1 MNRKD
6 RFGRETM
13 PSATNSENESSA
25 YAAANLSDSSR
36 KPHKAGIGALLAL
49 VLLVNLAASL
59 YQLPLSRVIERRLCR
74 EHYVVAD
81 PSVIDEDGNVEERL
95 CKIDGVQKGLA
106 WIQGTMETAWIVGDF
121 VMTIPLGFL
130 AERYGR
136 RAILCSNL
144 IPRIAMSAWAVIVGH
159 FEQTLPTKAIVASPF
174 LSVLG
179 GDCVFNSITYA
190 IASGM
195 TDDHVQRA
203 TYFGWMSS
211 VSYVVNLLGP
221 ALASASMS
229 LLLWLPFWIGI
240 SLLLLAI
247 PTISLMDYSSEKH
260 SRSSTSR
267 HTDDQARPLLSSP
280 ILKALDADASLLS
293 SIIQR
298 FGVLRSIIAS
308 HPRNMTLLLISF
320 VLTSLA
326 SSDTKLLVQY
336 ISKRYN
342 WTFASTGYLLSAKAV
357 VNFTLLTV
365 IIPAILRSSQKRSR
379 HIPPE
384 IASHRMNMYYAQI
397 CLAISIL
404 GAFSIAL
411 AAQIWMLVPSLFI
424 YALGSALPVFTLSLL
439 KSPFIAPKRNEQILD
454 TVDPES
460 HIFSIVMMVKTS
472 GSLLG
477 APLMTVLW
485 VRGISLGG
493 AALGIPYFVSA
504 SCYVVALAVL
514 FSISIT

>member
-1 MNRKD
+1 MSSST
-6 RFGRETM
+6 G
-13 PSATNSENESSA
+13 PENENDAYEPATTSHSSP
-25 YAAANLSDSSR
+25 R
-36 KPHKAGIGALLAL
+36 PRKAGIGALLAL

-74 EHYVVAD
+74 EHYLVAD
-81 PSVIDEDGNVEERL
+81 PSVVDRDGNVQERL
-95 CKIDGVQKGLA
+95 CKVDSVQQGLA

-136 RAILCSNL
+136 RTILCLNL
-144 IPRIAMSAWAVIVGH
+144 IPRIVMPAWAVVVGY

-195 TDDHVQRA
+195 TDDHVRRA

-229 LLLWLPFWIGI
+229 LLLWLPFWIGV
-240 SLLLLAI
+240 SLLLFAI
-247 PTISLMDYSSEKH
+247 PAISLMDNASVNHSHSSI
-260 SRSSTSR
+260 SRVA
-267 HTDDQARPLLSSP
+267 DDQARPLLSSP
-280 ILKALDADASLLS
+280 VLKARDANTSLLR

-298 FGVLRSIIAS
+298 FGVLRSVIAS
-308 HPRNMTLLLISF
+308 HPRNMTLLLVSF

-336 ISKRYN
+336 ISKRYG

-365 IIPAILRSSQKRSR
+365 IIPAVLRSSQKKSR
-379 HIPPE
+379 HVQPE
-384 IASHRMNMYYAQI
+384 LASHQMNMHYANI
-397 CLAISIL
+397 CLGVSIL
-404 GAFSIAL
+404 GALAIAL
-411 AAQIWMLVPSLFI
+411 ATQIWLLVPSLFL

-439 KSPFIAPKRNEQILD
+439 KSPFIAPKRNEQTGD
-454 TVDPES
+454 DVDPES

-477 APLMTVLW
+477 APLMMVLW
-485 VRGISLGG
+485 VRAISLGG

-504 SCYVVALAVL
+504 SCYLAALFVLSKLAVN
-514 FSISIT
+514 

>member
-1 MNRKD
+1 MSTSVVPGDENDTSNDHAVLESPRK
-6 RFGRETM
+6 
-13 PSATNSENESSA
+13 S
-25 YAAANLSDSSR
+25 
-36 KPHKAGIGALLAL
+36 HKAGVGALLAL

-59 YQLPLSRVIERRLCR
+59 YQLPLNRVVERRLCR
-74 EHYVVAD
+74 EYYLSTD
-81 PSVIDEDGNVEERL
+81 PSVIDQDGNVDEGL
-95 CKIDGVQKGLA
+95 CKIDGVQQRLA

-136 RAILCSNL
+136 RTILCLNL
-144 IPRIAMSAWAVIVGH
+144 VPRIVMPAWAVIVGH

-195 TDDHVQRA
+195 TDDHVLRA

-211 VSYVVNLLGP
+211 VSYVVALLGP
-221 ALASASMS
+221 ALASATMS

-240 SLLLLAI
+240 CLLLLAI
-247 PTISLMDYSSEKH
+247 PTISLLENT
-260 SRSSTSR
+260 SSTQPPSSR
-267 HTDDQARPLLSSP
+267 AGHGDEQSRPLLSSP
-280 ILKALDADASLLS
+280 ILKAQDANPSLFR
-293 SIIQR
+293 SIFQR
-298 FGVLRSIIAS
+298 FGVLRSIVTS

-336 ISKRYN
+336 ISKRYH

-365 IIPAILRSSQKRSR
+365 IIPALLRSRRRRSR
-379 HIPPE
+379 HDPPE
-384 IASHRMNMYYAQI
+384 LASHRMNMHYANV
-397 CLAISIL
+397 CLIVSIL
-404 GAFSIAL
+404 GALAIAL
-411 AAQIWMLVPSLFI
+411 AAKIWMLVPSLFL

-439 KSPFIAPKRNEQILD
+439 KSPFIAPKRNEHQTD
-454 TVDPES
+454 SVDPES

-477 APLMTVLW
+477 APLMMVLW
-485 VRGISLGG
+485 VRGIAVGG

-504 SCYVVALAVL
+504 SCYLAAVL
-514 FSISIT
+514 VLGKIQTQ

>member
-1 MNRKD
+1 
-6 RFGRETM
+6 M
-13 PSATNSENESSA
+13 PSATQLIDESISCA
-25 YAAANLSDSSR
+25 ATGASAAAYR
-36 KPHKAGIGALLAL
+36 QRKAGIRALLAL

-74 EHYVVAD
+74 EHYLIAD
-81 PSVIDEDGNVEERL
+81 PSVIDRDGNVEERL
-95 CKIDGVQKGLA
+95 CKVDGVQQGLA
-106 WIQGTMETAWIVGDF
+106 WIQGTMETSWIVGDF

-136 RAILCSNL
+136 RTILCLNL
-144 IPRIAMSAWAVIVGH
+144 APRIVMLAWAVIVGY
-159 FEQTLPTKAIVASPF
+159 FEQIMPTKAIVASPF

-190 IASGM
+190 IASGI

-247 PTISLMDYSSEKH
+247 PAISFIGDSPENH
-260 SRSSTSR
+260 SRASVSR
-267 HTDDQARPLLSSP
+267 NTDDQARPLLSSP
-280 ILKALDADASLLS
+280 VLKAQDAEASLLR
-293 SIIQR
+293 SIVQR
-298 FGVLRSIIAS
+298 FGALRSIIAS
-308 HPRNMTLLLISF
+308 HPRNMSLLLISF
-320 VLTSLA
+320 ILTSLA

-336 ISKRYN
+336 ISKRYG

-365 IIPAILRSSQKRSR
+365 IVPAILRSGQKRSL

-384 IASHRMNMYYAQI
+384 VVSHRMNMCYAKI
-397 CLAISIL
+397 CLVISIL
-404 GAFSIAL
+404 GALAIAL
-411 AAQIWMLVPSLFI
+411 ATQIWMLVPSLFL

-439 KSPFIAPKRNEQILD
+439 KSPYVAPKRNERSLD
-454 TVDPES
+454 MVDPES
-460 HIFSIVMMVKTS
+460 HVFSIVMMVKTS

-477 APLMTVLW
+477 APLMMVLW

-504 SCYVVALAVL
+504 SCYIVALAVL
-514 FSISIT
+514 SSISGRQS